1 MSATCLEL
9 LFKPDIYEK
18 RSFGMT
24 ISARK
29 MIMIYQGKDQ
39 YKIKK
44 KGRKEKKIYRMNK
57 NN

>member
-9 LFKPDIYEK
+9 FFKPDIYEN
-18 RSFGMT
+18 RYFCMT

-29 MIMIYQGKDQ
+29 MIMINQGKDQ

-44 KGRKEKKIYRMNK
+44 KEEKKK
-57 NN
+57 NLENE